1 GGRDDFL
8 RLGVSYDTRDFE
20 PDPNTGIFLDAAL
33 DAGTVALGSQY
44 DYARFLVAARGYVSP
59 FPIDLVLAGRAV
71 FEVQTKGAP
80 FFSMDTLPFTED
92 PRLGLGGH
100 RTMRGFRPDR
110 FVAVSRLEKLVTRC
124 EADLTQVSAARA
136 EGDKLAAEAGGD
148 LELRWRIAVVRA
160 AIAHDPDSVRELYGE
175 LVDRY
180 RAELDVIKPLGE

>member
-100 RTMRGFRPDR
+100 RTMRGFRQDR
-110 FVAVSRLEKLVTRC
+110 FVGSVMTL
-124 EADLTQVSAARA
+124 
-136 EGDKLAAEAGGD
+136 GNAEA
-148 LELRWRIAVVRA
+148 RWTFGHATIWHQKFA
-160 AIAHDPDSVRELYGE
+160 AIAVPF
-175 LVDRY
+175 
-180 RAELDVIKPLGE
+180 LDVGRPYDSL